1 MRLLSGC
8 LAFASC
14 QADPEDPTRSPPKLS
29 WVTEIPQLGARM
41 VEQNIGGK
49 KMTPTLAQGEVV
61 VSNPQ
66 LAEAG
71 RS

>member
-1 MRLLSGC
+1 
-8 LAFASC
+8 
-14 QADPEDPTRSPPKLS
+14 
-29 WVTEIPQLGARM
+29 VTEIPQLGARM